1 MPYIKKERRDELIKY
16 YPEGMSINTRNI
28 VGPGELNFAI
38 TSLILDVIMSNQL
51 SYKDI
56 NDVMGA
62 LECAKLE
69 FYRLS
74 RQPHMKIKRKKKT
87 GTFTNYK
94 TK

>member
-38 TSLILDVIMSNQL
+38 TSLVLDVIMSNQL

-69 FYRLS
+69 FYR
-74 RQPHMKIKRKKKT
+74 RVAAPYENKKKEEN
-87 GTFTNYK
+87 GDVY
-94 TK
+94 

>member
-69 FYRLS
+69 FYR
-74 RQPHMKIKRKKKT
+74 RVAAPYENKKKEEN
-87 GTFTNYK
+87 GDVY
-94 TK
+94 